1 MRNIYKLGYAA
12 LMAGAAIAPAHAAE
26 YVATVIATGL
36 NAPRGLAFGPD
47 GALYIAEGGTVDL
60 TGPSTVINGSPAYLG
75 STGSITRYFGGS
87 QTRILTGLTSLVS
100 TGDGGG
106 GPQDIAFSSDGT
118 GYLVTGLG
126 ANPAVRSG
134 VFAGSPGAANLG
146 GVFSFDI
153 GGGGLTKLNDVAA
166 YEASNNAAGGPLDS
180 NPFHIAVTSNGLLV
194 TDAGANTL
202 MNVSAEGA
210 ASLVSVFPGRD
221 IGGGFPSDAVPTGVA
236 VAADGTVY
244 VAQLT
249 GFPFTPGAANIY
261 SLAPGSTIATV
272 FATGLTNI
280 TDLAFGADGSL
291 YALELDDNG
300 LLNPGGSGAI
310 VRVNA
315 DGTHQTI
322 YNQGLVT
329 PTGLTIGGDGAF
341 YVTNFSAGGPGQVLR
356 IAAVPEPATW
366 LMMIAGFGLVGATL
380 RRRQAPRPTA
390 ATS

>member
-1 MRNIYKLGYAA
+1 MSNICKFGFAA
-12 LMAGAAIAPAHAAE
+12 LLLAAAPVQAAE
-26 YVATVIATGL
+26 YAATVIATGL

-47 GALYIAEGGTVDL
+47 GALYIAEAGTLDPA
-60 TGPSTVINGSPAYLG
+60 GPATVIRGAPAYL
-75 STGSITRYFGGS
+75 SNTGSITRYFEGS
-87 QTRILTGLTSLVS
+87 QTRIITGLAALVS
-100 TGDGGG
+100 TGEGGG
-106 GPQDIAFSSDGT
+106 GPQDIAFGSDGT

-126 ANPAVRSG
+126 ADPGVRSG
-134 VFAGSPGAANLG
+134 DFGAYPNAANLG
-146 GVFSFDI
+146 GLFSFNI
-153 GGGGLTKLNDVAA
+153 GGGGVTRLADISA
-166 YEASNNAAGGPLDS
+166 YEAANNPAGGPLDS
-180 NPFHIAVTSNGLLV
+180 NPFHIAVNGNRLFV

-202 MNVSAEGA
+202 LRVTPEGGT
-210 ASLVSVFPGRD
+210 SLVSVFPGRD

-244 VAQLT
+244 IAQLT

-261 SLAPGSTIATV
+261 RLAPGGSIPTV

-310 VRVNA
+310 LRINA
-315 DGTHQTI
+315 DGSHETI

-356 IAAVPEPATW
+356 IAVVPEPSTW
-366 LMMIAGFGLVGATL
+366 ALMIAGFGLVALTL
-380 RRRQAPRPTA
+380 RRRERAGRFTVIA
-390 ATS
+390 